1 MWEKR
6 DDIEPI
12 YPVEQM
18 SRYPEFC
25 KILSLK
31 DLQDKE
37 KISPQGSERLK
48 EIAERC
54 LDDSRDGAR
63 SVLSLKQQNTSEYC
77 PRCHLCLTSYSVPIK
92 VAEHRVAVFTSGMF
106 IQEKDKVD
114 IIEAVDKLGLNQ
126 DDSLKLKGLIDG
138 IPNKT
143 DIEIKEFRS
152 KFEKEIK
159 IVEQV
164 AENYVSK
171 YREEREWR
179 LQTDPGSRFNRI
191 FLEEGTYLNL
201 KMHPILKKI
210 KDFFRV
216 SFVALFCSAE
226 PGDTVL
232 QLFAQV
238 GGDDEKVRD
247 IHFNWKKAAQL
258 PLSGI

>member
-1 MWEKR
+1 MYLK
-6 DDIEPI
+6 I
-12 YPVEQM
+12 Y
-18 SRYPEFC
+18 
-25 KILSLK
+25 
-31 DLQDKE
+31 
-37 KISPQGSERLK
+37 
-48 EIAERC
+48 
-54 LDDSRDGAR
+54 AR
-63 SVLSLKQQNTSEYC
+63 VHTREDC
-77 PRCHLCLTSYSVPIK
+77 PRCHLCLTSCSVPIK
-92 VAEHRVAVFTSGMF
+92 VAEHRVAVCTSGKF
-106 IQEKDKVD
+106 IQEKDKED

-126 DDSLKLKGLIDG
+126 DDSLKLKGLVNG

-143 DIEIKEFRS
+143 RVEIKEFIS

-171 YREEREWR
+171 YREKHERL
-179 LQTDPGSRFNRI
+179 LQTQLGSRFNRI
-191 FLEEGTYLNL
+191 VLKEETDLKQNL
-201 KMHPILKKI
+201 YPILKKI

-216 SFVALFCSAE
+216 SFVALFCSAQ